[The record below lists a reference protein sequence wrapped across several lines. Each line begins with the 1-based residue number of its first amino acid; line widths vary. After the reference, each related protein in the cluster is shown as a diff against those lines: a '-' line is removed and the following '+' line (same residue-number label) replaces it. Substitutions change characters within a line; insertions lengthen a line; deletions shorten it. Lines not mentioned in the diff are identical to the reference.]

1 MHRKQTVMQNPI
13 PCLGSLERNSRTGLR
28 AASIGS
34 ISLLAVGSG
43 ILKASGKPCRT
54 ATPAPLNT
62 RRISHTKAHFRGWLL
77 RILLDGAAF
86 LLLERDAPRELP
98 GARESWSW
106 CFGKRTERI

>member
-43 ILKASGKPCRT
+43 ILQAPGKPCRT
-54 ATPAPLNT
+54 LRQRLSNRAVFRIS
-62 RRISHTKAHFRGWLL
+62 RRISRLVAQDSSRRG
-77 RILLDGAAF
+77 GVSS
-86 LLLERDAPRELP
+86 
-98 GARESWSW
+98 ARMRRSQGIAWSW
-106 CFGKRTERI
+106 YFGKRT

>member
-62 RRISHTKAHFRGWLL
+62 RCISHTKAHF
-77 RILLDGAAF
+77 AAGCSGF
-86 LLLERDAPRELP
+86 FSTGRRFFCSNETLP
-98 GARESWSW
+98 GNCLEPGNRLELVL
-106 CFGKRTERI
+106 RQTH